1 MRVLVVKT
9 SSMGDVIHAL
19 PALTDAAGVFP
30 SARFDWVVEEAFAE
44 IPHWHP
50 RVNRVIPV
58 AIRRWRRAVAMAS
71 RGGEWRDFR
80 AALRADEYDLVLDA
94 QGLIKSAFIA
104 RMARGLRVG
113 FDRRSAREP
122 IAAAFYARGIGV
134 ARELHAVERIR
145 RLFAAALS
153 YPRPRTSPD
162 FGLDAAAFAA
172 PGISD
177 YLVFLHGSARAA
189 KLWPEA
195 RWRELIAQAG
205 SSGLRVLLPWG
216 SPEEHRR
223 AIRLAD
229 ASPATAVL
237 PRCSLS
243 EMAGI
248 LAHARGAVAV
258 DTGLG
263 HLAAALGTP
272 CVSLYGPTRA
282 ERVGTLGL
290 RQSQL
295 AVPDHGAP
303 SMAGIAADPVWRQLC
318 GLMLA
323 R

>member
-1 MRVLVVKT
+1 MKVLVVKT
-9 SSMGDVIHAL
+9 SSMGDVIHTL
-19 PALTDAAGVFP
+19 PALSDAARAFAA
-30 SARFDWVVEEAFAE
+30 ARFDWVVEEAFAE
-44 IPHWHP
+44 IPGWHP

-58 AIRRWRRAVAMAS
+58 AIRRWRRRVAKAWRS
-71 RGGEWRDFR
+71 GEWRDFR
-80 AALRADEYDLVLDA
+80 AALRAEEYDLVVDA
-94 QGLIKSAFIA
+94 QGLLKSALIA
-104 RMARGLRVG
+104 RMARGPRVG
-113 FDRRSAREP
+113 FDRVSVREP
-122 IAAAFYARGIGV
+122 IASAFYSRGIGV

-145 RLFAAALS
+145 RLFAAALG
-153 YPRPRTSPD
+153 YAPPQTRVD
-162 FGLDAAAFAA
+162 YGLDAARFAA
-172 PGISD
+172 PGVSD

-216 SPEEHRR
+216 NPGEHRR
-223 AIRLAD
+223 ALRLAD
-229 ASPATAVL
+229 ASSAAVVL

-248 LAHARGAVAV
+248 LARARGAVAV

-290 RQSQL
+290 RQAQF
-295 AVPDHGAP
+295 AIPVDGAP
-303 SMAGIAADPVWRQLC
+303 SMTGIAADPVWRRLC
-318 GLMLA
+318 ALMEA